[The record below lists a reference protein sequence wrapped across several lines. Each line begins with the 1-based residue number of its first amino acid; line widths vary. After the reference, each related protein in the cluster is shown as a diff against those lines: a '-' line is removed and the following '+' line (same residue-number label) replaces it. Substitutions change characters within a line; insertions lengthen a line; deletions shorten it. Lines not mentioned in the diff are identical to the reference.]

1 MNPLFARSIP
11 SPKMS
16 TNILDHVRTLA
27 VLLEAKFSNGGS
39 RRAATAPTR
48 ATGGVF
54 FFFQRSAL
62 IAENPKNSKE
72 TKLPGCFSNWSK
84 IQNSKT
90 PSESEFNLTKFLFQ
104 ANSSEIARLVSL
116 PAPSGAHLE
125 KDSELD
131 ADAA

>member
-1 MNPLFARSIP
+1 MNPLFARSVH
-11 SPKMS
+11 PKMS

-54 FFFQRSAL
+54 FFFPRSAT
-62 IAENPKNSKE
+62 IAENPKKE
-72 TKLPGCFSNWSK
+72 TKLPGCFSNQSE
-84 IQNSKT
+84 IQSSKT
-90 PSESEFNLTKFLFQ
+90 PSESVFNLSKFLFQ
-104 ANSSEIARLVSL
+104 ANSSEIAQLVSSS
-116 PAPSGAHLE
+116 APSGAHLE
-125 KDSELD
+125 EDSEPD